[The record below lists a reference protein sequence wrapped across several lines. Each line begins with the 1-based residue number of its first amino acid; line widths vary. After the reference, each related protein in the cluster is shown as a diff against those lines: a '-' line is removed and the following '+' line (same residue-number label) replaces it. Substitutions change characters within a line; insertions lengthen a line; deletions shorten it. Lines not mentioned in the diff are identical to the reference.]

1 MNGEF
6 TLTKSEKAG
15 FYCYFTQISINE
27 VYYLYHYRIS
37 NPTQFTWQWHL
48 DNVQTLLITVAD
60 FSVKLLLLLLLLL
73 FLYLVTVCTRN
84 KRLEQK
90 NLAILCY
97 PPPTVIYFIT
107 VPTGLF
113 CILDSNKQRT
123 RIRRKVSIEKELLQK
138 VVTKYNQLVG
148 ESAKV
153 SLESIENRVF
163 PWHVTVSSVDD
174 RGKNNC

>member
-1 MNGEF
+1 M
-6 TLTKSEKAG
+6 
-15 FYCYFTQISINE
+15 
-27 VYYLYHYRIS
+27 
-37 NPTQFTWQWHL
+37 
-48 DNVQTLLITVAD
+48 LITVAD
-60 FSVKLLLLLLLLL
+60 FSVKLLSLLLLL

-84 KRLEQK
+84 KRIEQK

-107 VPTGLF
+107 VPTRLF
-113 CILDSNKQRT
+113 CILDSSKQRA

-138 VVTKYNQLVG
+138 VVTKCNQLVG

-153 SLESIENRVF
+153 SLESIENGVF
-163 PWHVTVSSVDD
+163 PWHVTVNSVDD

>member
-15 FYCYFTQISINE
+15 FYCYFTQISVNE

-37 NPTQFTWQWHL
+37 NPTQFPWQWHL

-60 FSVKLLLLLLLLL
+60 FSVKLLLLL

-97 PPPTVIYFIT
+97 PPPPTVIYFIT
-107 VPTGLF
+107 VPTRLF
-113 CILDSNKQRT
+113 CILDSSKQRK
-123 RIRRKVSIEKELLQK
+123 RIRGKVSIEKELLQK

-153 SLESIENRVF
+153 SLESIENGVF

>member
-1 MNGEF
+1 M
-6 TLTKSEKAG
+6 
-15 FYCYFTQISINE
+15 
-27 VYYLYHYRIS
+27 
-37 NPTQFTWQWHL
+37 
-48 DNVQTLLITVAD
+48 LITVAD
-60 FSVKLLLLLLLLL
+60 FSVKLLLLLLLLLLL

-97 PPPTVIYFIT
+97 PPPTVFFFIA
-107 VPTGLF
+107 VPTRLF
-113 CILDSNKQRT
+113 CILDSSKQRT

-153 SLESIENRVF
+153 SLEGIENGVF

>member
-1 MNGEF
+1 M
-6 TLTKSEKAG
+6 
-15 FYCYFTQISINE
+15 
-27 VYYLYHYRIS
+27 
-37 NPTQFTWQWHL
+37 
-48 DNVQTLLITVAD
+48 LITVAD
-60 FSVKLLLLLLLLL
+60 FSVKLLLLL

-107 VPTGLF
+107 VPTRLF
-113 CILDSNKQRT
+113 CILDSSKQRT
-123 RIRRKVSIEKELLQK
+123 RIRRKVTIEKELLQK

-153 SLESIENRVF
+153 SLESIENGVF
-163 PWHVTVSSVDD
+163 PWHATVSLVDD

>member
-15 FYCYFTQISINE
+15 FYCYFTQISVNE

-60 FSVKLLLLLLLLL
+60 FNVKLLLL

-97 PPPTVIYFIT
+97 PPPTVIYFIA
-107 VPTGLF
+107 VPTRLF
-113 CILDSNKQRT
+113 CILDSSKQRR

-153 SLESIENRVF
+153 SLESIENGVF
-163 PWHVTVSSVDD
+163 PCHVTVSSVDD

>member
-1 MNGEF
+1 M
-6 TLTKSEKAG
+6 
-15 FYCYFTQISINE
+15 
-27 VYYLYHYRIS
+27 
-37 NPTQFTWQWHL
+37 
-48 DNVQTLLITVAD
+48 LITVAD
-60 FSVKLLLLLLLLL
+60 FSVKLLLLLLLLFL

-97 PPPTVIYFIT
+97 PPPPPTVIYFIA
-107 VPTGLF
+107 VPTRLF
-113 CILDSNKQRT
+113 CILDSSKQRT

-153 SLESIENRVF
+153 SLESIENGVF

>member
-15 FYCYFTQISINE
+15 FYCYFTQISVNE

-73 FLYLVTVCTRN
+73 LLFLYLVTVCTRN

-97 PPPTVIYFIT
+97 PPPPPTVIYFIA
-107 VPTGLF
+107 VPTRLF
-113 CILDSNKQRT
+113 CILDSSKQRT
-123 RIRRKVSIEKELLQK
+123 RIRRKVSLEKELLQK
-138 VVTKYNQLVG
+138 VVTKYNQLV
-148 ESAKV
+148 
-153 SLESIENRVF
+153 RVV
-163 PWHVTVSSVDD
+163 WSSGCV
-174 RGKNNC
+174 

>member
-1 MNGEF
+1 M
-6 TLTKSEKAG
+6 
-15 FYCYFTQISINE
+15 
-27 VYYLYHYRIS
+27 
-37 NPTQFTWQWHL
+37 
-48 DNVQTLLITVAD
+48 LITVAD
-60 FSVKLLLLLLLLL
+60 FSVKLLLLLLLLLL

-97 PPPTVIYFIT
+97 PPPPPTVIYFIA
-107 VPTGLF
+107 VPTRLF
-113 CILDSNKQRT
+113 CILDSSKQRT

-153 SLESIENRVF
+153 SLESIENGVF

>member
-1 MNGEF
+1 M
-6 TLTKSEKAG
+6 
-15 FYCYFTQISINE
+15 
-27 VYYLYHYRIS
+27 
-37 NPTQFTWQWHL
+37 
-48 DNVQTLLITVAD
+48 LITVAD
-60 FSVKLLLLLLLLL
+60 FSVKLLLLLLL

-107 VPTGLF
+107 VPTRLF
-113 CILDSNKQRT
+113 CILDSSKQRT
-123 RIRRKVSIEKELLQK
+123 RIRGKVSIEKELLQK

-153 SLESIENRVF
+153 SLESIENGVF